1 MEGLKRQKAETDQV
15 NQEILGQISMLKDS
29 IQTFQEQEHKNQK
42 VMARQRSKEREME
55 ELKVQVQ

>member
-1 MEGLKRQKAETDQV
+1 M